1 MALPAVGSWFCV
13 DVLNYPETLKVSLRG
28 ISLWPLNLA
37 VVVDLSAP
45 SFRCSRMSLSVWGF
59 SALLDIRFLLD
70 NDTSGQQPEES
81 DPLPWL
87 LKTVSLSKPA
97 INVKVPYLKC
107 HSET

>member
-1 MALPAVGSWFCV
+1 MYVSPVALLAVGSWFCV
-13 DVLNYPETLKVSLRG
+13 DVLNYPEILKVSLRG

-37 VVVDLSAP
+37 VVLDLSAP

-87 LKTVSLSKPA
+87 LRL
-97 INVKVPYLKC
+97 
-107 HSET
+107 